1 MFLIWLFFYFVWFL
15 GTKGRHSRFISVPS
29 NPTVSHS
36 GNNVTLIW
44 RYRLSQADRAHFR
57 RLLFGQWSDGDIST
71 PLMSLSKNGSLVS
84 RSKRIEWI
92 GNKTTAA
99 FRLHRV
105 TTQDEGEYG
114 CSLQFSDSFTV
125 RHTVQLTIV
134 APPQIKEKNSNLAK
148 VEASEGTSV
157 VLSCHVTGNPQPWTS
172 WLRDGQT
179 LQNSTTLSD
188 LIIPAARANMTGLY
202 DCIAGN
208 QAGIDKYQVL
218 LLVTSC
224 GHLSDI
230 THSAQDS
237 PHKDHDHDM
246 ESPASFTPTIV
257 ICVILFSIFG
267 AYFFFRSAGERTTKK
282 LRKYNRMPKD
292 EQARSLM
299 GEWSNFA
306 DNGEKI

>member
-1 MFLIWLFFYFVWFL
+1 MFLIWLFFYSIWFL
-15 GTKGRHSRFISVPS
+15 GTEGRHSRFISVPS
-29 NPTVSHS
+29 NPTFSHS

-44 RYRLSQADRAHFR
+44 RYHLSQADRANFH

-99 FRLHRV
+99 FRLYRV
-105 TTQDEGEYG
+105 TAQDGGEYG
-114 CSLQFSDSFTV
+114 CMLEFSGAFTV
-125 RHTVQLTIV
+125 RHTVQLAIV
-134 APPQIKEKNSNLAK
+134 APPQIKEKGSNIAK
-148 VEASEGTSV
+148 VEASVGTSV
-157 VLSCHVTGNPQPWTS
+157 VLPCHVTGNPQPWIL
-172 WLRDGQT
+172 WQRDGQT
-179 LQNSTTLSD
+179 LQNGTILSD
-188 LIIPAARANMTGLY
+188 LIIPGVLANMTGLY
-202 DCIAGN
+202 TCIAGN

-224 GHLSDI
+224 GHSGDI
-230 THSAQDS
+230 THLAQDS
-237 PHKDHDHDM
+237 LHQDHNHGMDT
-246 ESPASFTPTIV
+246 PASFTPTIV
-257 ICVILFSIFG
+257 VCVILFSIFG
-267 AYFFFRSAGERTTKK
+267 AYFFFRSAGERTKK
-282 LRKYNRMPKD
+282 LRKYDRMPQD